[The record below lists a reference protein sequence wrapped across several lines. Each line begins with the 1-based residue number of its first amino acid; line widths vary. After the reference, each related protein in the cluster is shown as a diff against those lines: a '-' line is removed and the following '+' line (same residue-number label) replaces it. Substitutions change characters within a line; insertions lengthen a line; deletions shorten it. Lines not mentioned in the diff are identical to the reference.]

1 MRWVAVLAVASAVAL
16 CGCHVLSADDQ
27 GELWAV
33 LVAGSASWMNYRHQ
47 ADVCHAYQILHQHG
61 VPDDHIIVMMEDD
74 IANSREN
81 PTPGVII
88 NRPDGPNVYK
98 GVPKD
103 YTGMDVTPE
112 NFLKV
117 LSGDAAGLQGVGSGK
132 VLKSGPNDRVFI
144 NLVDHGAPG
153 IFGFPRSFLH
163 ARNFSDAILAMSRNK
178 QYKEMVIYL
187 ESCESGSMFQNLLP
201 DDINVYA
208 LSAANATQPSYACYM
223 DEHLH
228 TFLGDVFS
236 VKWMEDTDRED
247 ITKESLDK
255 QFHLVRKEVNVS
267 HVLQWGDK
275 AIGKEMASNF
285 LGSKESEL
293 SDFGPFPPFNDPCL
307 KTSVDST
314 NVSVAII
321 QGRMASAQN
330 ETEASYWAQQMVQ
343 LHQNRTWVTET
354 MYRVALSVT
363 GNEDAANRMMSDRR
377 HTVTR
382 WLCYEES
389 VEAFH
394 RHCFNLGENPY
405 ALRVLQPAMSLCEHG
420 YTGAE
425 FASAARAVCTHAPI
439 TGIV

>member
-16 CGCHVLSADDQ
+16 CGSHVLNTDGQ

-33 LVAGSASWMNYRHQ
+33 LVAGSATWMNYRHQ

-74 IANSREN
+74 IANSRAN
-81 PTPGVII
+81 PKPGVVI
-88 NRPDGPNVYK
+88 NRPDGPNVYE

-132 VLKSGPNDRVFI
+132 VLKSGPNDRVFV

-163 ARNFSDAILAMSRNK
+163 ARNFSDAILAMHRNK

-201 DDINVYA
+201 DDIDVYA

-236 VKWMEDTDRED
+236 IKWMEDTDRED
-247 ITKESLDK
+247 ITKESLEK
-255 QFHLVRKEVNVS
+255 QFHLVKKEVNVS
-267 HVLQWGDK
+267 HVMQWGDK
-275 AIGKEMASNF
+275 TMAQEMASNF
-285 LGSKESEL
+285 LGSKEAEL
-293 SDFGPFPPFNDPCL
+293 SDFGPFPTFNDPCL
-307 KTSVDST
+307 KTSIDST

-321 QGRMASAQN
+321 QGRMDAAQN

-354 MYRVALSVT
+354 MHRVALSVT
-363 GNEDAANRMMSDRR
+363 GSEDAATRMMSDRH

-405 ALRVLQPAMSLCEHG
+405 ALRVLQPVMNLCEHG

-425 FASAARAVCTHAPI
+425 FASAARAVCTHASVS
-439 TGIV
+439 GIV